1 MVRNLR
7 AGGNSLTTLG
17 RRPRPVRIPRGAS
30 VQRVH
35 PRGRRALL
43 PQVRLAARHGMLL
56 LASLPGDAPAH
67 RPGMSRCLRR
77 EAPRRAHEP
86 RRREGR
92 YQVSRVVILMIA
104 FLETAQA
111 QAQASYVAGSPVPL
125 PPLASVLQP
134 LASSACRQRIR
145 AAPARNGSSQRVHS
159 WVSDTAVLNHSRCPS
174 IARGKQH
181 YTPQQAASCR
191 SHSREEMH

>member
-1 MVRNLR
+1 MLAQLSR
-7 AGGNSLTTLG
+7 AAARTA
-17 RRPRPVRIPRGAS
+17 PV
-30 VQRVH
+30 V
-35 PRGRRALL
+35 RRAPLRCLSAQPIDPRSFGDGLQQVHSAL
-43 PQVRLAARHGMLL
+43 PDG
-56 LASLPGDAPAH
+56 G
-67 RPGMSRCLRR
+67 CLRR

-92 YQVSRVVILMIA
+92 YQVSRVVKLMIA

-159 WVSDTAVLNHSRCPS
+159 SSSDTVVQKISPCPS

-191 SHSREEMH
+191 TVRSREMH